1 MLAVVLLMSTFDVAG
16 AAKSPRSTREEMV
29 AQANAVCAQ
38 GLQEAEAL
46 RTTAD
51 PTARGAAAAA
61 EVDATLA
68 SLNRQVTGL
77 AKLRGPASTDAGI
90 KTVVRQLRAAAAGL
104 RQLQRVIVR
113 NDSTINDAVRSSP
126 SLVRRINLS
135 TARANDALRK
145 LGFLGCIGLAAE

>member
-1 MLAVVLLMSTFDVAG
+1 
-16 AAKSPRSTREEMV
+16 MV

-38 GLQEAEAL
+38 GLQEADAL
-46 RTTAD
+46 RTTSD

-68 SLNRQVTGL
+68 ALNRQVTGL
-77 AKLRGPASTDAGI
+77 GALHGPASTDATLR
-90 KTVVRQLRAAAAGL
+90 TVVRELRAAAAGL

-113 NDSTINDAVRSSP
+113 SNSTINDAVRVSG
-126 SLVRRINLS
+126 SLVRRINRS
-135 TARANDALRK
+135 TAKANDALRK